1 MWDSLVPAGCYNS
14 ATVVPVRLRRLLP
27 YVRPYWAWLI
37 VGGGLAVVVSGMD
50 GLVAWLVKP
59 TMDEIFIRRDLTMLK
74 LLPLALLAVYLAK
87 GGARYGQSY
96 LMAAVGE
103 RVIAAIRRDLYGHI
117 QAMPLAFFQN
127 RHSADLMA
135 RVVVDAT
142 RLAKLSSEV
151 LVMAFRQVATI
162 VALLAVMFTQEPRLS
177 LLALIAFP
185 FVGLSIRAMGRQLYK
200 INRRTQEQISALT
213 TMLQEAFTGMKIVKA
228 FGREEHEQARFDRI
242 NQRLLGLSLKDHRVD
257 ELAEPVM
264 EVLAALGVMGILWYG
279 GYRVVQ
285 GDMTPG
291 TLFSFVTATL
301 MLYGPVRKLS
311 RMANLYQQTTPSADR
326 IFEVLALQPA
336 VADAPDA
343 RALTGFADRIE
354 FDHVWFQY
362 EDGDMVLKDICLT
375 VPRGEVVAFVGM
387 SGAGKSTLTDL
398 IPRFHDVARGRIQ
411 LDGVDVR
418 AYTQASLRAQ
428 IAIVTQDTFLFN
440 DTVEANI
447 AYGKPDATREEIER
461 AARAAYAH
469 EFIVALPEGYRTP
482 VGERGVKLSGGQRQ
496 RIALARAFLKDP
508 AILILDEATSD
519 LDAESEFMVQQA
531 LADLTKGRTVF
542 LIAHRLSTVRLAHRI
557 AVFHEGRI
565 VEQGRHDQLLA
576 RDGFYRRLFSLQ
588 FSPLGLP

>member
-1 MWDSLVPAGCYNS
+1 VIPA
-14 ATVVPVRLRRLLP
+14 ALKRLLP
-27 YVRPYWAWLI
+27 YVRPYGVWLV

-50 GLVAWLVKP
+50 GAIAWLVKP
-59 TMDEIFIRRDLTMLK
+59 TMDGIFIRRDLAMLK
-74 LLPLALLAVYLAK
+74 LLPLLLLAVYLVK
-87 GGARYGQSY
+87 GAARYGQSY
-96 LMAAVGE
+96 MMAAVGE
-103 RVIAAIRRDLYGHI
+103 RIIAAIRRDLYVHI

-142 RLAKLSSEV
+142 RLAKLSSEI

-162 VALLAVMFTQEPRLS
+162 VALLGVMFTQEARLT

-185 FVGLSIRAMGRQLYK
+185 LVGLSIRAMGRQLYK
-200 INRRTQEQISALT
+200 INRRTQEQIGALT
-213 TMLQEAFTGMKIVKA
+213 TLLQEAFTGTKIVKA
-228 FGREEHEQARFDRI
+228 FGREEHERSRFDRI
-242 NQRLLGLSLKDHRVD
+242 NRRLLELSLKDHRVD
-257 ELAEPVM
+257 ELSEPLM
-264 EVLAALGVMGILWYG
+264 EILAAFGVMAILWYG

-291 TLFSFVTATL
+291 ALFSFVTATL

-311 RMANLYQQTTPSADR
+311 RMANLYQQTMPSADR
-326 IFEVLALQPA
+326 VFEVLALEPA
-336 VADAPDA
+336 VADGPDA
-343 RALTGFADRIE
+343 LTLPAFRRQIE

-362 EDGDMVLKDICLT
+362 DDGEMVLKDISLT
-375 VPRGEVVAFVGM
+375 VPRGEVLAFVGM

-398 IPRFHDVARGRIQ
+398 IPRFHDVTQGRV
-411 LDGVDVR
+411 LVDGMDIR
-418 AYTQASLRAQ
+418 ECTQESLRAQ

-440 DTVEANI
+440 DTIETNI
-447 AYGKPDATREEIER
+447 AYGKPGATREEIER

-469 EFIVALPEGYRTP
+469 EFISGLPAGYGTL

-508 AILILDEATSD
+508 AILILDEVTSD

-531 LADLTKGRTVF
+531 LTDLTKNRTVF

-557 AVFHEGRI
+557 AVFQEGRI
-565 VEQGRHDQLLA
+565 VEEGRHDELLA
-576 RDGFYRRLFSLQ
+576 RDGLYRRLHALQ
-588 FSPLGLP
+588 FTATGTES

>member
-1 MWDSLVPAGCYNS
+1 VIPA
-14 ATVVPVRLRRLLP
+14 ALKRLLP
-27 YVRPYWAWLI
+27 YVRPYGVWLV

-50 GLVAWLVKP
+50 GAIAWLVKP
-59 TMDEIFIRRDLTMLK
+59 TMDGIFIRRDLAMLK
-74 LLPLALLAVYLAK
+74 LLPLLLLAVYLVK
-87 GGARYGQSY
+87 GAARYGQSY
-96 LMAAVGE
+96 MMAAVGE
-103 RVIAAIRRDLYGHI
+103 RIIAAIRRDLYVHI

-142 RLAKLSSEV
+142 RLAKLSSEI

-162 VALLAVMFTQEPRLS
+162 VALLAVMFTQEARLT
-177 LLALIAFP
+177 LLALVAFP
-185 FVGLSIRAMGRQLYK
+185 LVGLSIRAMGRQLYK
-200 INRRTQEQISALT
+200 INRRTQEQIGALT
-213 TMLQEAFTGMKIVKA
+213 MLLQEAFTGTKIVKA
-228 FGREEHEQARFDRI
+228 FGREEHERSRFDRI
-242 NQRLLGLSLKDHRVD
+242 NQRLLELSLKDHRID
-257 ELAEPVM
+257 ELSEPLM
-264 EVLAALGVMGILWYG
+264 EILAAFGVMAILWYG

-291 TLFSFVTATL
+291 ALFSFLTATL

-311 RMANLYQQTTPSADR
+311 RMANLYQQTMPSADR
-326 IFEVLALQPA
+326 VFEVLALEPA
-336 VADAPDA
+336 VADGPDA
-343 RALTGFADRIE
+343 RTLPAFRRQIE

-362 EDGDMVLKDICLT
+362 DDGEMVLKDITLT
-375 VPRGEVVAFVGM
+375 VPRGEVLAFVGM

-398 IPRFHDVARGRIQ
+398 IPRFHDVTQGRV
-411 LDGVDVR
+411 LVDGMDIR
-418 AYTQASLRAQ
+418 QCTQESLRAQ

-440 DTVEANI
+440 DTIEANI
-447 AYGKPDATREEIER
+447 AYGKPGPTREEIER

-469 EFIVALPEGYRTP
+469 EFITGLPAGYGTL

-508 AILILDEATSD
+508 AILILDEVTSD

-557 AVFHEGRI
+557 AVFQEGRI
-565 VEQGRHDQLLA
+565 VEQGRHDELLA
-576 RDGFYRRLFSLQ
+576 RDGLYRRFHALQ
-588 FSPLGLP
+588 FAPTGTGS